1 MAKNTVATKPPKN
14 YEDAMSELENLLSD
28 MEQGNL
34 SLDDTLV
41 AYARGAE
48 LLKFCREKLA
58 VVDAQVKVLDA
69 GALKEF
75 APTPAQEG
83 AP

>member
-1 MAKNTVATKPPKN
+1 MGKNTVASKPPKN
-14 YEDAMSELENLLSD
+14 YEDAMSELETLLSD
-28 MEQGNL
+28 MEQGAL

-58 VVDAQVKVLDA
+58 VVDAQVKVLDG
-69 GALKEF
+69 GALKPFEPED
-75 APTPAQEG
+75 AA
-83 AP
+83 